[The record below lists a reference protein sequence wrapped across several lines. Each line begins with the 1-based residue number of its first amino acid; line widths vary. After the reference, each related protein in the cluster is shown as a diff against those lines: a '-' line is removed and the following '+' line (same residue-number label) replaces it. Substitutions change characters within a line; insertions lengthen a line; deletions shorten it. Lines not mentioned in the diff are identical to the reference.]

1 MIYLHQNNENILPHN
16 DAEGTKV
23 SEIPVELLNF
33 KHKNTA
39 LQYLNLKDTDLL
51 CKLSFIVFDG
61 QLFSIGD
68 IIVVGF
74 AYDEYER
81 RLIEFVV

>member
-16 DAEGTKV
+16 DAVGTKV

-33 KHKNTA
+33 KPKNTA

-51 CKLSFIVFDG
+51 CKLSSIVFDG

-81 RLIEFVV
+81 RLIEFIV